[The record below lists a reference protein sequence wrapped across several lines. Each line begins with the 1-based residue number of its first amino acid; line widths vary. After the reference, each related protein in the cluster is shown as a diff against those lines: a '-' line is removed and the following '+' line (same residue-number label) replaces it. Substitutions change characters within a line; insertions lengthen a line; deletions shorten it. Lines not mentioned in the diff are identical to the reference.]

1 MTDEQIQAEIDKRLA
16 AESEPAAD
24 AAPVVGAPAATSDA
38 SDASDASAAYRALD
52 EAEAQ
57 ARAEKKPKGFAK
69 EVYDAYEKLPEGVA
83 KTLLAGAASVAT
95 GAALRKGLPEKAVYG
110 TPAYREAQAG
120 IEADRAAAPLAQR
133 AAGRAYDTV
142 GYAYRQMLSQQ
153 QEHAA
158 NTRALQ
164 DAMREHAYA
173 NTLNV
178 DDEMARRAAPAG
190 LPSSSGAGAP
200 VGLTVQPRGGEG
212 TAAYAQKFGATP
224 AEAQRVSSMSE
235 MQQKNIP
242 AQLAAWNKISS
253 VAPTFEAVKESPLLL
268 GTEGQKAVQE
278 RLAAQ
283 QAAATAQV
291 SQAEQQKVMEEQQ
304 RRQVQ
309 GELARHKA
317 EAQMRLDAARDAFK
331 ASERAAQEATRAQA
345 AQGPQHRAIDENEE
359 LQRRLQKVDPNA
371 VMRALAKVGT
381 TVAPRLVP
389 MAGSAFAPIQAANA
403 KKSYDQGRYVPA
415 LAQGLGSVGNILQA
429 TGVPPLMGAGTL
441 MQLPAGAVE
450 LYDLMS
456 SEPETGR

>member
-1 MTDEQIQAEIDKRLA
+1 MTDEEIQAEVDKRLGA
-16 AESEPAAD
+16 DAGPAAS
-24 AAPVVGAPAATSDA
+24 VNEAPAAATNP
-38 SDASDASAAYRALD
+38 YHVLD
-52 EAEAQ
+52 EAA
-57 ARAEKKPKGFAK
+57 ARAKAEEKTGKEPGFLAK
-69 EVYDAYEKLPEGVA
+69 SYENLPEEA
-83 KTLLAGAASVAT
+83 KPYAQGAAGLVG
-95 GAALRKGLPEKAVYG
+95 GALLRKTMPEGTVYG
-110 TPAYREAQAG
+110 TPAYREAQANL
-120 IEADRAAAPLAQR
+120 EAGRAAAPSAQR
-133 AAGRAYDTV
+133 AADRAYDTL
-142 GYAYRQMLSQQ
+142 GGAYQQMLSQQ

-190 LPSSSGAGAP
+190 LPGGSNAP

-224 AEAQRVSSMSE
+224 TEAQRVSSMSE

-253 VAPTFEAVKESPLLL
+253 VAPSFEAVKESPLLL

-278 RLAAQ
+278 RLVAQ
-283 QAAATAQV
+283 QAAAAAQV

-304 RRQVQ
+304 RRQLQ
-309 GELARHKA
+309 SELARHKA

-345 AQGPQHRAIDENEE
+345 AQGPQHRAIDEYEE
-359 LQRRLQKVDPNA
+359 LQRRLQKADPNA
-371 VMRALAKVGT
+371 VMRALTKVGT
-381 TVAPRLVP
+381 TLAPRLVP
-389 MAGSAFAPIQAANA
+389 MAGGAFAPVQAASA
-403 KKSYDQGRYVPA
+403 KKSYEQGRYGPM
-415 LAQGLGSVGNILQA
+415 LAQGLGSVGNVLQA
-429 TGVPPLMGAGTL
+429 TGIPPLMGAGSL

>member
-1 MTDEQIQAEIDKRLA
+1 MTDEEIQAEVDKRLSA
-16 AESEPAAD
+16 DAEPAASVNE
-24 AAPVVGAPAATSDA
+24 APVVAAPNAYHALEAAAAQVKAEEKNSKEPGFLEKSYENLPEDAKPYVQGAAGLVGG
-38 SDASDASAAYRALD
+38 ALL
-52 EAEAQ
+52 
-57 ARAEKKPKGFAK
+57 RKT
-69 EVYDAYEKLPEGVA
+69 LPEG
-83 KTLLAGAASVAT
+83 T
-95 GAALRKGLPEKAVYG
+95 VYG

-120 IEADRAAAPLAQR
+120 LEADRAVAPSAQR
-133 AAGRAYDTV
+133 AADRAYDTV
-142 GYAYRQMLSQQ
+142 GNTYRQMLSQQ

-190 LPSSSGAGAP
+190 LPGGSNAP

-224 AEAQRVSSMSE
+224 AEAQRVPSMSE

-242 AQLAAWNKISS
+242 SQQAAWNKISS
-253 VAPTFEAVKESPLLL
+253 LAPTFEAVKESPLLL

-278 RLAAQ
+278 RLVAQ
-283 QAAATAQV
+283 QAAAAAQV
-291 SQAEQQKVMEEQQ
+291 SQAEQQKAMEEQQ
-304 RRQVQ
+304 RRQLQ
-309 GELARHKA
+309 NELARHKA

-331 ASERAAQEATRAQA
+331 ASERASQEATRAQA
-345 AQGPQHRAIDENEE
+345 AQGPQHRAIDEYEE
-359 LQRRLQKVDPNA
+359 LQRRLQKADPNA

-381 TVAPRLVP
+381 TFAPRLVP
-389 MAGSAFAPIQAANA
+389 MAGGAFAPIQAANA
-403 KKSYDQGRYVPA
+403 KKSYEQGRYGPA
-415 LAQGLGSVGNILQA
+415 LAQGIGSVGNVLQA
-429 TGVPPLMGAGTL
+429 TGIPPLMGAGSL

-456 SEPETGR
+456 NESGTGQ